1 MVNVLRVPEDTTRTA
16 NSIRGAG
23 KRIGLVPTMGALHD
37 GHLALVRKARAM
49 TDEVIVSIFVNPTQF
64 GPNEDF
70 AKYPRDLESDVKKV
84 EGAGATIVFAPDV
97 SAMYPEGERTRVR
110 VSGLGD
116 HLCGPF
122 RPGHFEG
129 VATIV
134 AKLFAIVG
142 PSVAVF
148 GRKDYQQLAILR
160 RMVKDLFL
168 PIEIVAHP
176 IVREKDG
183 LAMSSRNAY
192 LDADQ
197 RKRALSLSRGLF
209 GAARMFASGQRLAGL
224 LTKAC
229 RSEVLRGA
237 DSIDYVTLADADALA
252 PLPDDAEIG
261 EDVERAVL
269 AIAARVG
276 ATRLIDNFVLGED
289 PVPPSPAL

>member
-1 MVNVLRVPEDTTRTA
+1 MVNVLHAPEDTTRTA
-16 NSIRGAG
+16 NSIRAAG
-23 KRIGLVPTMGALHD
+23 KRVGFVPTMGALHE
-37 GHLALVRKARAM
+37 GHLALVRKARSM
-49 TDEVIVSIFVNPTQF
+49 SDEVIVSIFVNPTQF

-70 AKYPRDLESDVKKV
+70 AKYPRDLDGDMKKV
-84 EGAGATIVFAPDV
+84 ASAGATIVFAPETH
-97 SAMYPEGERTRVR
+97 AMYPQGERTRVR
-110 VSGLGD
+110 VSALAD

-129 VATIV
+129 VSTIV

-168 PIEIVAHP
+168 PVEIVGHP

-209 GAARMFASGQRLAGL
+209 AAARAFASGQRRAKSLAGL
-224 LTKAC
+224 CHTD
-229 RSEVLRGA
+229 VQRGA
-237 DSIDYVTLADADALA
+237 DSIDYVTLADANTLLPLA
-252 PLPDDAEIG
+252 DDAE
-261 EDVERAVL
+261 VEHAVL